1 MFEYVEVVQ
10 TMNFCRCQ
18 DGHATSCL
26 VCNRS
31 FQKLRCNVDVRYDV
45 VIFYVEFRK
54 IIQTMQ
60 VSYNLA
66 SIRYYAAVGLP

>member
-1 MFEYVEVVQ
+1 
-10 TMNFCRCQ
+10 
-18 DGHATSCL
+18 
-26 VCNRS
+26 
-31 FQKLRCNVDVRYDV
+31 V

-66 SIRYYAAVGLP
+66 SMRHDAAVSLP